1 MLVTFSVSPLKVGN
15 ARLQNFRGKTSAH
28 GVLRDDAHVGKVEE
42 ITGAAGLGAGAA
54 HLESPEG
61 LAMDLRAGAAAIE
74 VEIAHAEFIARLL
87 KMANSAMLNRSG
99 KQVTD
104 LKSAIARMGHNMVR
118 SAAISFAMA
127 QIRASSNLKAVEEPL
142 KELWQ
147 HSTYVAALCYVVSKK
162 QTKINPDEAF
172 LAGLLHGIGKLYIL
186 SRCEKHPVLFANEEA
201 LQQVIRDWH
210 ANVGKAIME
219 NWEMAQ
225 TLVDAIGDQEDIE
238 RTHDGAADLTDVVI
252 CANMMAAY
260 FEHPA
265 DLELNM
271 QGVTSFKMLSLDP
284 ATTTAITAECRDEIE
299 ALRNALG

>member
-1 MLVTFSVSPLKVGN
+1 MN
-15 ARLQNFRGKTSAH
+15 ASTA
-28 GVLRDDAHVGKVEE
+28 
-42 ITGAAGLGAGAA
+42 TGAVDDGHSAA
-54 HLESPEG
+54 FEFVKA
-61 LAMDLRAGAAAIE
+61 LAFELSSGKIDLPSFPDVAVRVRRALADDRTT
-74 VEIAHAEFIARLL
+74 VEQVTRIVGSEPALAARLL
-87 KMANSAMLNRSG
+87 KMANSAMLNRTG

-104 LKSAIARMGHNMVR
+104 LKSAIARMGYNMVR

-127 QIRASSNLKAVEEPL
+127 QIRASANLKSVEVPL
-142 KELWQ
+142 KALWQ

-201 LQQVIRDWH
+201 LVQVIRDWH

-238 RTHDGAADLTDVVI
+238 RAHDGGADLTDVVI

-260 FEHPA
+260 FEQPA

-271 QGVTSFKMLSLDP
+271 QGVTAFKMLSLD
-284 ATTTAITAECRDEIE
+284 AASTTAIIKECREEID

>member
-1 MLVTFSVSPLKVGN
+1 MNASTASSSV
-15 ARLQNFRGKTSAH
+15 
-28 GVLRDDAHVGKVEE
+28 DDGH
-42 ITGAAGLGAGAA
+42 
-54 HLESPEG
+54 
-61 LAMDLRAGAAAIE
+61 AAAFEFVKALAFELSSGKIDLPSFPDVAVRVRRALGDE
-74 VEIAHAEFIARLL
+74 RTTVEQVTRIVGSEPALAARLL

-104 LKSAIARMGHNMVR
+104 LKSAIARMGYNMVR

>member
-1 MLVTFSVSPLKVGN
+1 MNATPAASTTDDDGRTAAFEFVKSLAFELSSGKIDLPSFPDVAVRVRRALSDDRTTVEQVTRIIGSEP
-15 ARLQNFRGKTSAH
+15 A
-28 GVLRDDAHVGKVEE
+28 
-42 ITGAAGLGAGAA
+42 
-54 HLESPEG
+54 
-61 LAMDLRAGAAAIE
+61 LA
-74 VEIAHAEFIARLL
+74 ARLL
-87 KMANSAMLNRSG
+87 KMANSAMLNRTG

-104 LKSAIARMGHNMVR
+104 LKAAVARMGYNMVR

-127 QIRASSNLKAVEEPL
+127 QIRASSNLKAVEKPL

-147 HSTYVAALCYVVSKK
+147 HSTYVAALCYVVARKH
-162 QTKINPDEAF
+162 TKLNPDEAF

-186 SRCEKHPVLFANEEA
+186 SRCEKHPVLFANEEV

-210 ANVGKAIME
+210 SNVGKAIME

-225 TLVDAIGDQEDIE
+225 ALVDAIGDQEDIGRE
-238 RTHDGAADLTDVVI
+238 HDGPADLTDVVI

-260 FEHPA
+260 FDVPA

-271 QGVTSFKMLSLDP
+271 QGVTAFSMLSLDP
-284 ATTTAITAECRDEIE
+284 TTTAAIIEECRDEVE

>member
-1 MLVTFSVSPLKVGN
+1 MN
-15 ARLQNFRGKTSAH
+15 ASTATSSAETSH
-28 GVLRDDAHVGKVEE
+28 
-42 ITGAAGLGAGAA
+42 
-54 HLESPEG
+54 
-61 LAMDLRAGAAAIE
+61 AAAFEFVKALAFELSSGKIDLPSFPDVAVRVRRALGDDRTT
-74 VEIAHAEFIARLL
+74 VEQVTRIVGSEPALAARLL
-87 KMANSAMLNRSG
+87 KMSNSAMLNRSG

-104 LKSAIARMGHNMVR
+104 LKSAIARMGYNMVR

-127 QIRASSNLKAVEEPL
+127 QIRAAADLKAVEKPL
-142 KELWQ
+142 QELWQ
-147 HSTYVAALCYVVSKK
+147 HSTYVAALCYVVAKK

-186 SRCEKHPVLFANEEA
+186 SRHEKHPVLFADEGA
-201 LQQVIRDWH
+201 LGQVIRDWH

-238 RTHDGAADLTDVVI
+238 RTHEGRADLTDVVI

-260 FEHPA
+260 FEQPG

-271 QGVTSFKMLSLDP
+271 QGVTAFKMLSLDP
-284 ATTTAITAECRDEIE
+284 ASTTAIISECREEID
-299 ALRNALG
+299 ALRTALG

>member
-1 MLVTFSVSPLKVGN
+1 MTAST
-15 ARLQNFRGKTSAH
+15 AT
-28 GVLRDDAHVGKVEE
+28 GVADNGH
-42 ITGAAGLGAGAA
+42 
-54 HLESPEG
+54 
-61 LAMDLRAGAAAIE
+61 AAAFEFVKALAFELSAGKIDLPSFPDVAVRVRRALGDDRTT
-74 VEIAHAEFIARLL
+74 VEQITRIVGSEPALAARLL
-87 KMANSAMLNRSG
+87 KMSNSAMLNRTG

-104 LKSAIARMGHNMVR
+104 LKSAIARMGYNMVR

-127 QIRASSNLKAVEEPL
+127 QIRASANLKSVEQPL

-147 HSTYVAALCYVVSKK
+147 HSTYVAALSYVVAKK

-186 SRCEKHPVLFANEEA
+186 SRCEKHPVLFAAEEA
-201 LQQVIRDWH
+201 LGQVIRDWH

-219 NWEMAQ
+219 NWEMAPSL
-225 TLVDAIGDQEDIE
+225 TEAIGDQEDIE
-238 RTHDGAADLTDVVI
+238 RTHEGSADLTDVVI

-260 FEHPA
+260 FDHPA

-271 QGVTSFKMLSLDP
+271 QGVNAFRMLSLD
-284 ATTTAITAECRDEIE
+284 AASTTAIISECREEIE

>member
-1 MLVTFSVSPLKVGN
+1 MN
-15 ARLQNFRGKTSAH
+15 AST
-28 GVLRDDAHVGKVEE
+28 
-42 ITGAAGLGAGAA
+42 AADSHDSG
-54 HLESPEG
+54 H
-61 LAMDLRAGAAAIE
+61 AAAFEFVKALAFELSSGKIDLPSFPDVAVRVRRALGDDRTT
-74 VEIAHAEFIARLL
+74 VEQVTRIVGSEPALAARLL
-87 KMANSAMLNRSG
+87 KMSNSAMLNRSG

-104 LKSAIARMGHNMVR
+104 LKSAIARMGYNMVR

-127 QIRASSNLKAVEEPL
+127 QIRASANLKAVEVPL
-142 KELWQ
+142 KELWE

-162 QTKINPDEAF
+162 QTRINPDEAF
-172 LAGLLHGIGKLYIL
+172 LAGLLHGVGKLYIL

-201 LQQVIRDWH
+201 LTQVIRDWH

-225 TLVDAIGDQEDIE
+225 TLIDAIGDQEDIE
-238 RTHDGAADLTDVVI
+238 RLHDGPADLTDIVI

-260 FEHPA
+260 FEHPQ

-271 QGVTSFKMLSLDP
+271 QGVTAFKMLSLDP
-284 ATTTAITAECRDEIE
+284 VATTAIISECRDEVE

>member
-1 MLVTFSVSPLKVGN
+1 MN
-15 ARLQNFRGKTSAH
+15 ASTA
-28 GVLRDDAHVGKVEE
+28 
-42 ITGAAGLGAGAA
+42 TGAADNGHSAA
-54 HLESPEG
+54 FEFVKA
-61 LAMDLRAGAAAIE
+61 LAFELSSGKIDLPSFPDVAVRVRRALADDRTT
-74 VEIAHAEFIARLL
+74 VEQVTRIVGSEPALAARLL
-87 KMANSAMLNRSG
+87 NMANSAMLNRTG

-104 LKSAIARMGHNMVR
+104 LKSAIARMGYNMVR

-127 QIRASSNLKAVEEPL
+127 QIRASANLKSVEEPL

-147 HSTYVAALCYVVSKK
+147 HSTYVAALCYFVSKK

-186 SRCEKHPVLFANEEA
+186 SRCEKHPVLFANPEA
-201 LQQVIRDWH
+201 LGQVIRDWH

-238 RTHDGAADLTDVVI
+238 RAHEGAADLTDVVI

-260 FEHPA
+260 FEQPA

-271 QGVTSFKMLSLDP
+271 QGVTAFKMLSLDAP
-284 ATTTAITAECRDEIE
+284 STTSIIKECREEID